1 MEEADPNRLREV
13 QIQRLARMAEIA
25 YENSMD
31 QKLTMKMRES
41 WHQRYTN
48 TVLALNQLLKD
59 SQYKDYE
66 KRLRILEE
74 SGKTLRRTVW
84 TMKVIKNRMR
94 CTRLLPG
101 TKWCPRYLGRRDG

>member
-1 MEEADPNRLREV
+1 LEEADPNRLREV
-13 QIQRLARMAEIA
+13 QIQKLARMAEIA

-59 SQYKDYE
+59 RQYKDYE

-74 SGKTLRRTVW
+74 SGKTPRRTVW
-84 TMKVIKNRMR
+84 TMRVVKNRMR

-101 TKWCPRYLGRRDG
+101 TKWYSKHPGRRDS